1 MNKKSIIGFV
11 LLFGIFIGYMW
22 WVAPSK
28 EELAERQRVNDSIR
42 QAYMDSVAY
51 ADSVA
56 AASAAIWVCL
66 TPVPPATR

>member
-28 EELAERQRVNDSIR
+28 EELAS
-42 QAYMDSVAY
+42 
-51 ADSVA
+51 
-56 AASAAIWVCL
+56 
-66 TPVPPATR
+66 